1 MCSPDVRNPNNTK
14 QKKEESKERSA
25 FRFAQ
30 GRSEYTKANVTKLVM
45 LCCGTKISVKDFI
58 RSYNNAI

>member
-45 LCCGTKISVKDFI
+45 LCRYKDQCERFY
-58 RSYNNAI
+58 SKL